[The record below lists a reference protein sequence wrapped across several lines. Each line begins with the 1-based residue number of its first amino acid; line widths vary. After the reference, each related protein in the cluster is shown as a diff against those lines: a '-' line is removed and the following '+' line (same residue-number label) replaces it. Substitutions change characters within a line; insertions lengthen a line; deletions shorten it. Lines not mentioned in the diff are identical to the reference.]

1 MKIHEAIKYI
11 IDESDHTIQDWANI
25 SGLERAQLSK
35 FLSGKRDIR
44 VQTLQNILK
53 AMNKSQQGQFQFMV
67 FSNSD

>member
-11 IDESDHTIQDWANI
+11 IDESDRTIQDWANI